1 MISALELRERL
12 QYDPNTGLWIWL
24 KTPRLGFVGKPAG
37 SIDAYGY
44 RIIKI
49 DGKSYK
55 ASRLAHLY
63 MTGEWPEDEMDHV
76 DTKPW
81 NDIWTNL
88 RPATRLENIQNRL
101 KRQDNTSGAIGVY
114 WNEPNQKW
122 IAQIGKTYLG
132 SFDVFEE
139 AVAVRDKAV
148 AESHGDFA
156 VLNDKEAKS

>member
-1 MISALELRERL
+1 MITALELRERL

-44 RIIKI
+44 RCIKI
-49 DGKSYK
+49 DGKNYK

-63 MTGEWPEDEMDHV
+63 MTGDWPLDEMDHI

-81 NDIWTNL
+81 NDVWSNL
-88 RPATRLENIQNRL
+88 RPATRLENIQNRQM
-101 KRQDNTSGAIGVY
+101 RSDNTSGAIGVSRHF
-114 WNEPNQKW
+114 NKW
-122 IAQIGKTYLG
+122 KVEVDRIYLG
-132 SFDVFEE
+132 LFDTFEE
-139 AVAVRDKAV
+139 AVAVRDAAV

-156 VLNDKEAKS
+156 VLNNTEH